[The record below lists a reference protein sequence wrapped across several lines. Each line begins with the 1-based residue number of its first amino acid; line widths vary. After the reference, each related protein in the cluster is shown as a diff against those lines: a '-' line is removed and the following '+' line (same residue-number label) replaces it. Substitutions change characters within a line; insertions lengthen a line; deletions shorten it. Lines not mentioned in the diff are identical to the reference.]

1 MSLYI
6 PEAQSA
12 RLPCIVTAVGG
23 NTEIIT
29 NEQNGLVVASDN
41 VEALSEA
48 MLRVVQDPALATRLS
63 DAGFEVFSTRF
74 QRQKMIDAYEKLYES
89 AYVK

>member
-1 MSLYI
+1 M
-6 PEAQSA
+6 
-12 RLPCIVTAVGG
+12 
-23 NTEIIT
+23 
-29 NEQNGLVVASDN
+29 VASDN

-63 DAGFEVFSTRF
+63 DAGFEIFSTRF